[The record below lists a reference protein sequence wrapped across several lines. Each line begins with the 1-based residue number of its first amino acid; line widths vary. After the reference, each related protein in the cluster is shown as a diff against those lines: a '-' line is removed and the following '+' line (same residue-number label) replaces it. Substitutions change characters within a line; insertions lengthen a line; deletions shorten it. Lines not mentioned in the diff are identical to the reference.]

1 MKITQ
6 LIFLLCFII
15 SISSCVEAE
24 RKKIPKSTGQLVF
37 EKYNCKSCHTI
48 GRGKLIGPDLKGVT
62 NKREKEWLEKWI
74 RNPQEL
80 IESGD
85 TIAINI
91 YNEYDQSPMLPNDVS
106 EIEMEEL
113 ILYLSEKK

>member
-1 MKITQ
+1 M
-6 LIFLLCFII
+6 
-15 SISSCVEAE
+15 
-24 RKKIPKSTGQLVF
+24 
-37 EKYNCKSCHTI
+37 
-48 GRGKLIGPDLKGVT
+48 
-62 NKREKEWLEKWI
+62 WLEKWI